1 MKLKKSDQT
10 LFNCKKETIL
20 SLINWEKLIADYK
33 SRLSFSKS
41 KELKAANYMS
51 HTFKNQK

>member
-20 SLINWEKLIADYK
+20 SLINQEKLIADYK
-33 SRLSFSKS
+33 SRLSFSKN

-51 HTFKNQK
+51 HIFKNWK